1 MLAAPAQ
8 TFGTARRCGVLV
20 RIPLRAALALL
31 FAVVAFAAPSFAQSD
46 NWLGTAGTT
55 GNWSDAT
62 KWSTG
67 TVANGSTD
75 ISIAAGTVNGNY
87 NVNSS
92 SPIQLTIAAPATLN
106 ILSSTSL
113 SFGEGVIDNSGVM
126 NNSGTITAYALY
138 TEVGSTT
145 NNSGTIIAPEK
156 VLSNDGTLNNSGSM
170 TVIGFESTGSINNT
184 GTINFDDTAFGGS
197 SGNSGSL
204 TNQAKG
210 TIVVTGYLS
219 NFVGGTLTNLGT
231 ITDIGGTNNQGTFN
245 NAGIYTVTAT
255 GAGNNYGVLNNTG
268 QFNIAA
274 GGYYL
279 SFGSIVNAAGAQINN
294 AGQFESDKEET
305 ISNLGTVT
313 NNGAWLNGSV
323 FVNSGV
329 VNNQGS
335 FQNGESTVKI
345 TSGGVL
351 NNSNVLKN
359 TDGAVFTV
367 ANGGT
372 LNNSGVFSV
381 DATSTFTMA
390 AGSKVINS
398 ATGQMF
404 LSSPTLQV
412 VAAGNLLNNGTITMV
427 GSTSGGIGGLI
438 LPPPTLV
445 IASTGTF
452 AGTGF
457 VVGNVTNYGI
467 VAPGNSTGTMT
478 IDGNFQQMAG
488 STLDILLGGAGA
500 GEFSQL
506 DVNGDALLGGTLDVS
521 MLGSF
526 DPESGEIFEI
536 LSGKISGAFAAVDL
550 PTLDDGLYFVLDQ
563 EANGVFIDVDGTKT
577 SGGGGSTGTM
587 PEPGSLLLLVAGL
600 ALLFLMKHG
609 RAGVASATASRA
621 ASPLSAAPIV
631 LLALLAF
638 ASAASAQSTTWNDA
652 PSNGVWNQAGN
663 WSNGV
668 PASTTYVQ
676 IGSNTQMFP
685 PIVTLGV
692 NSTVNSL
699 NILGE
704 GTTLTLTGESLIDAT
719 TPVNLTVTGPME
731 INSPHATV
739 NVGAGAS
746 LTMNGFASNQG
757 TINLTTTT
765 IIAGEAPYSAQLNG
779 SGTLSNSGTIQ
790 GAGIISTNILNSSTG
805 ELSGN
810 LTLNGITV
818 VGGGYFEGQ
827 LDAINATF
835 SGVTLGG
842 TTTSPPGMN
851 PVTLVG
857 GSTVTA
863 QNTLT
868 NMGSL
873 TLGSGTRG
881 ATINGS
887 GEIVNEGT
895 ISGGGTI
902 SVNIE
907 NLKGSIIGAS
917 STPLVL
923 QGNVSGDVTQSF
935 IAGSLVLDGAHVSGN
950 TIAGGATLTAQNGA
964 TFQNGLIAGGA
975 NVTLSAGSVLD
986 VSGTQMNGVLKLDNS
1001 TITGAGTLQNNGIIN
1016 GSGTIAVN
1024 LNNSSAGELNGN
1036 FTFNGARVSGGN
1048 VVGGAVTSANATF
1061 SNVTMTD
1068 ATLTGG
1074 SNLIVESITANNLN
1088 IGSAGAGATI
1098 SAAPGGG
1105 EIINNG
1111 LIAGGGT
1118 ISAGIVNTGN
1128 NGGMSTV
1135 AATNT
1140 AVPLVL
1146 KGNISNESS
1155 NVSQSVLAI
1164 DTNAS
1169 MILDGATVSDST
1181 INGSGGTLGAKNGA
1195 SLVSSVIDATV
1206 APLTL
1211 AGGSTLGISSVTVN
1225 GTFQLGDASEGANL
1239 NSAFV
1244 GAVHGLELAQNSV
1257 VQGGGTINAQI
1268 ESLGGGN
1275 GSIIAN
1281 NPAAALVLAGNVS
1294 NVESVV
1300 ATNGA
1305 TLTLANVN
1313 VGAVAAMV
1321 EAGGTFN
1328 GSGTIVGAVLNA
1340 GTIAPTGAGGSALYA
1355 INGLYRQADG
1365 GALDFTLGGGA
1376 NQIIVENDLVNGSIA
1391 TFDPGSVFEAS
1402 LLAGFDP
1409 STGCSTVFG
1418 VCESFTVFET
1428 EGGAGDTFS
1437 GFSNIAFELPTLPA
1451 GFQWLTLD
1459 ENNDAI
1465 VLEIE
1470 GMKSTS
1476 GGGGNGTMPEPSE
1489 WMMLASGLLALLAF
1503 TSLARRRKGSAV
1515 GVATELL

>member
-1 MLAAPAQ
+1 
-8 TFGTARRCGVLV
+8 
-20 RIPLRAALALL
+20 
-31 FAVVAFAAPSFAQSD
+31 
-46 NWLGTAGTT
+46 
-55 GNWSDAT
+55 
-62 KWSTG
+62 
-67 TVANGSTD
+67 
-75 ISIAAGTVNGNY
+75 
-87 NVNSS
+87 
-92 SPIQLTIAAPATLN
+92 
-106 ILSSTSL
+106 
-113 SFGEGVIDNSGVM
+113 
-126 NNSGTITAYALY
+126 
-138 TEVGSTT
+138 
-145 NNSGTIIAPEK
+145 
-156 VLSNDGTLNNSGSM
+156 
-170 TVIGFESTGSINNT
+170 
-184 GTINFDDTAFGGS
+184 
-197 SGNSGSL
+197 
-204 TNQAKG
+204 
-210 TIVVTGYLS
+210 
-219 NFVGGTLTNLGT
+219 
-231 ITDIGGTNNQGTFN
+231 
-245 NAGIYTVTAT
+245 
-255 GAGNNYGVLNNTG
+255 
-268 QFNIAA
+268 
-274 GGYYL
+274 
-279 SFGSIVNAAGAQINN
+279 
-294 AGQFESDKEET
+294 
-305 ISNLGTVT
+305 
-313 NNGAWLNGSV
+313 
-323 FVNSGV
+323 
-329 VNNQGS
+329 
-335 FQNGESTVKI
+335 
-345 TSGGVL
+345 
-351 NNSNVLKN
+351 
-359 TDGAVFTV
+359 
-367 ANGGT
+367 
-372 LNNSGVFSV
+372 
-381 DATSTFTMA
+381 
-390 AGSKVINS
+390 
-398 ATGQMF
+398 
-404 LSSPTLQV
+404 
-412 VAAGNLLNNGTITMV
+412 
-427 GSTSGGIGGLI
+427 
-438 LPPPTLV
+438 
-445 IASTGTF
+445 
-452 AGTGF
+452 
-457 VVGNVTNYGI
+457 
-467 VAPGNSTGTMT
+467 
-478 IDGNFQQMAG
+478 
-488 STLDILLGGAGA
+488 
-500 GEFSQL
+500 
-506 DVNGDALLGGTLDVS
+506 
-521 MLGSF
+521 
-526 DPESGEIFEI
+526 
-536 LSGKISGAFAAVDL
+536 
-550 PTLDDGLYFVLDQ
+550 
-563 EANGVFIDVDGTKT
+563 
-577 SGGGGSTGTM
+577 
-587 PEPGSLLLLVAGL
+587 
-600 ALLFLMKHG
+600 
-609 RAGVASATASRA
+609 
-621 ASPLSAAPIV
+621 
-631 LLALLAF
+631 
-638 ASAASAQSTTWNDA
+638 
-652 PSNGVWNQAGN
+652 
-663 WSNGV
+663 
-668 PASTTYVQ
+668 
-676 IGSNTQMFP
+676 
-685 PIVTLGV
+685 
-692 NSTVNSL
+692 
-699 NILGE
+699 
-704 GTTLTLTGESLIDAT
+704 
-719 TPVNLTVTGPME
+719 
-731 INSPHATV
+731 
-739 NVGAGAS
+739 
-746 LTMNGFASNQG
+746 
-757 TINLTTTT
+757 
-765 IIAGEAPYSAQLNG
+765 
-779 SGTLSNSGTIQ
+779 
-790 GAGIISTNILNSSTG
+790 
-805 ELSGN
+805 
-810 LTLNGITV
+810 
-818 VGGGYFEGQ
+818 
-827 LDAINATF
+827 
-835 SGVTLGG
+835 
-842 TTTSPPGMN
+842 
-851 PVTLVG
+851 
-857 GSTVTA
+857 
-863 QNTLT
+863 
-868 NMGSL
+868 
-873 TLGSGTRG
+873 
-881 ATINGS
+881 
-887 GEIVNEGT
+887 
-895 ISGGGTI
+895 
-902 SVNIE
+902 
-907 NLKGSIIGAS
+907 
-917 STPLVL
+917 
-923 QGNVSGDVTQSF
+923 
-935 IAGSLVLDGAHVSGN
+935 
-950 TIAGGATLTAQNGA
+950 
-964 TFQNGLIAGGA
+964 
-975 NVTLSAGSVLD
+975 
-986 VSGTQMNGVLKLDNS
+986 
-1001 TITGAGTLQNNGIIN
+1001 
-1016 GSGTIAVN
+1016 
-1024 LNNSSAGELNGN
+1024 
-1036 FTFNGARVSGGN
+1036 
-1048 VVGGAVTSANATF
+1048 VTSANATF

-1088 IGSAGAGATI
+1088 IGSAGAGAGATI